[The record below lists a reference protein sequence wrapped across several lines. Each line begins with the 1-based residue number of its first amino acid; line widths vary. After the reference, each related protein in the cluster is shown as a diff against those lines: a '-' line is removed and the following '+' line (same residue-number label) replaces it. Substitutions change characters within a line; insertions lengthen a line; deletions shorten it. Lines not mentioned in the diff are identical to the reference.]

1 MQNVAATCNLKFSHI
16 CLQLTFFFAQHQQLV
31 SCGQERFV
39 HLGKQK
45 LQGIFLSEK
54 INTS

>member
-1 MQNVAATCNLKFSHI
+1 MQNVAATCNLEFSHI
-16 CLQLTFFFAQHQQLV
+16 CLQLSFFAQHQQLI
-31 SCGQERFV
+31 SCSQERLV

-45 LQGIFLSEK
+45 WQGIFLSEK